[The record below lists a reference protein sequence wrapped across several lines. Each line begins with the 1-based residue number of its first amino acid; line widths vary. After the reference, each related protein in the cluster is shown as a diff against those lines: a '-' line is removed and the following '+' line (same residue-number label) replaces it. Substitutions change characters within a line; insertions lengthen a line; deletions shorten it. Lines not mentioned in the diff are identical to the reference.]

1 MKENNDKNQ
10 SFSSVSRNIP
20 LIVFLFSIVIV
31 MISFVSVI
39 FPALIVGSNTTIIP
53 NIQPVLPNLFEL
65 GVWSYGVII
74 SSIVIFGLLYLFYK
88 NKLPSSIS
96 KLFKKIFNFE
106 VSKKT
111 AFITLVVIL
120 VVYVGFTTSELW
132 QQETW
137 EDYQPIKKRLQESIR
152 DNRWT
157 IEDAINGNPNYP
169 KDEPHVT
176 YTLLLISLKLF
187 GNDKVVP
194 FLASIGLLV
203 TTYLITTKITQKRFA
218 GIVAFIIILQSN
230 LFLTY
235 DTSATYTNF
244 WVLFYLLSLYA
255 VYRFWPLSPISYL
268 ISIPAKVLTVAFLP
282 MSIYFVLRS
291 NISKKSKMVI
301 TSSTVAIIAVIGIAA
316 MSMNFGGATQE
327 SFDAKEFWMGFTS
340 FSYQLRSDGLVL
352 LFMIPLVSGL
362 FILSKRGVKHG
373 ESIMVLISG
382 MLLIVPILTGFTNQ
396 TNQPYRFMPLIVF
409 FAIGVGILLSKR
421 ESKILV

>member
-1 MKENNDKNQ
+1 MKDNKEQ
-10 SFSSVSRNIP
+10 FSVSRIP
-20 LIVFLFSIVIV
+20 LIVFLFSIGIV
-31 MISFVSVI
+31 LTSFVSVI

-53 NIQPVLPNLFEL
+53 DIQPVLPSLLEL

-74 SSIVIFGLLYLFYK
+74 SSVVVFGLLYLFYK
-88 NKLPSSIS
+88 NKLPSSVS

-111 AFITLVVIL
+111 TFITLVVIL
-120 VVYVGFTTSELW
+120 VMYVGFTTHELW
-132 QQETW
+132 LQETW
-137 EDYQPIKKRLQESIR
+137 EDYEPIKKRLHDSIIS
-152 DNRWT
+152 NRWT

-218 GIVAFIIILQSN
+218 GIIAFIILLQSN

-268 ISIPAKVLTVAFLP
+268 ISIPAKALTVVFLP

-291 NISKKSKMVI
+291 NISKKSKIVI
-301 TSSTVAIIAVIGIAA
+301 TSSTVAIISVIGIAA
-316 MSMNFGGATQE
+316 MSMNFGGTTQE

-382 MLLIVPILTGFTNQ
+382 MMLIVPILTGFTNQ

-421 ESKILV
+421 EAKISV

>member
-1 MKENNDKNQ
+1 MKENNDKSQ

-88 NKLPSSIS
+88 NKLSSSIS

-187 GNDKVVP
+187 GNDKIVP

-203 TTYLITTKITQKRFA
+203 ITYLITTKITQKRFA
-218 GIVAFIIILQSN
+218 GIVAFIIIIQSN

-255 VYRFWPLSPISYL
+255 VYRFWQLSPISYL

-282 MSIYFVLRS
+282 MSIYFILRS
-291 NISKKSKMVI
+291 DISKKSKIVV
-301 TSSTVAIIAVIGIAA
+301 TLSTIAIIAAVGITA
-316 MSMNFGGATQE
+316 MSMSSGGEAMQE

-340 FSYQLRSDGLVL
+340 FSYQLRTDGLVL
-352 LFMIPLVSGL
+352 LFMIPLMVGL
-362 FILSKRGVKHG
+362 FLVSKRGVKHG

-382 MLLIVPILTGFTNQ
+382 ILLIVPILTGFTNQ
-396 TNQPYRFMPLIVF
+396 TNQPYRFMPLVVF
-409 FAIGVGILLSKR
+409 FAIGVGVLLSKR
-421 ESKILV
+421 ESKI

>member
-1 MKENNDKNQ
+1 MKDNKEQ
-10 SFSSVSRNIP
+10 FSVSRIP
-20 LIVFLFSIVIV
+20 LIVFLFSIGIV
-31 MISFVSVI
+31 LTSFVSVI
-39 FPALIVGSNTTIIP
+39 FPALVVGSNTTIIP
-53 NIQPVLPNLFEL
+53 DIQPVLPSLFEL

-74 SSIVIFGLLYLFYK
+74 SSVIIFGLLYLFYK
-88 NKLPSSIS
+88 NKLPSSVS

-111 AFITLVVIL
+111 TFITLVVIL
-120 VVYVGFTTSELW
+120 VMYVGFTTHELW
-132 QQETW
+132 LQETW
-137 EDYQPIKKRLQESIR
+137 EDYEPIKKRLQESIR

-187 GNDKVVP
+187 GNDKIVP

-203 TTYLITTKITQKRFA
+203 TTYLITAKITQKRFA
-218 GIVAFIIILQSN
+218 GIVAFIIIIQSN

-268 ISIPAKVLTVAFLP
+268 ISIPAKALTVVFLP

-291 NISKKSKMVI
+291 NISKKSKIVI
-301 TSSTVAIIAVIGIAA
+301 ISSTVAIIGIIGIAA
-316 MSMNFGGATQE
+316 MSMNFGGTTQE

-373 ESIMVLISG
+373 ESIMILISG
-382 MLLIVPILTGFTNQ
+382 MMLIVPILTGFTNQ

-421 ESKILV
+421 ETKIQV

>member
-1 MKENNDKNQ
+1 MKDNKDQ
-10 SFSSVSRNIP
+10 SFSVSRIP
-20 LIVFLFSIVIV
+20 LIVFLFSIAIV
-31 MISFVSVI
+31 LTSFVSVI
-39 FPALIVGSNTTIIP
+39 FPALIVGSNTTVIP
-53 NIQPVLPNLFEL
+53 DIQPVLPNLFEL

-74 SSIVIFGLLYLFYK
+74 SSVVVFGLLYLFYK
-88 NKLPSSIS
+88 NKLPSSVS

-111 AFITLVVIL
+111 TFITLVVIL
-120 VVYVGFTTSELW
+120 VVYVGFTTHELW
-132 QQETW
+132 LQETW
-137 EDYQPIKKRLQESIR
+137 EDYEPIKKRLQESIR

-157 IEDAINGNPNYP
+157 IEDVINGNPNYP

-187 GNDKVVP
+187 GNDKIVP

-203 TTYLITTKITQKRFA
+203 TTYFITTKITQKRFA
-218 GIVAFIIILQSN
+218 GIVAFIILLQSN

-268 ISIPAKVLTVAFLP
+268 ISIPAKVLTIVFLP

-291 NISKKSKMVI
+291 NISKKSKIVI
-301 TSSTVAIIAVIGIAA
+301 TSSTIAIIAVIGIAA
-316 MSMNFGGATQE
+316 MSMNFGGTTQE

-352 LFMIPLVSGL
+352 LFMIPLISGL

-421 ESKILV
+421 EAKVQA